1 MTRSRTTV
9 SRPFAILACVTA
21 GLLAVPFWS
30 DSTSAQTAEPRVI
43 DVVAK
48 RYEFVPSTIEV
59 VQGERVRIVVKSGD
73 GFHGFGIE
81 QFDVS
86 TEIPRGETVTI
97 EFTPD
102 VAGEFPILCTVY
114 CGDGHEG
121 MKGQLVVKAREA
133 AGQGAAPAA
142 QVEDDPDLDLN
153 PLQPDFTIVA
163 LPTTLRLPRFKS
175 AFRVT
180 HRFRRPL
187 GAGDFGE
194 LVSDLFGIDSGANI
208 GLEYRFGIIRGT
220 QVGIRRTNDRTIEF
234 FSQYNVMQQNATR
247 PIGLGV
253 IASVEGTNN
262 FRDSYSQALGVA
274 VSRTLGVRGVL
285 YVEPIWVN
293 NSRLQGTRR
302 AALGVLDNDND
313 TFMIGL
319 GARIRVRPTVYLVGE
334 IIPRV
339 AGYDPGVNHASFG
352 IEKRAGGHAF
362 QINFSN
368 GFGTTM
374 GQLARGGFTN
384 DDWFLGFNISRKFF

>member
-1 MTRSRTTV
+1 M
-9 SRPFAILACVTA
+9 
-21 GLLAVPFWS
+21 
-30 DSTSAQTAEPRVI
+30 
-43 DVVAK
+43 
-48 RYEFVPSTIEV
+48 
-59 VQGERVRIVVKSGD
+59 
-73 GFHGFGIE
+73 
-81 QFDVS
+81 
-86 TEIPRGETVTI
+86 
-97 EFTPD
+97 
-102 VAGEFPILCTVY
+102 
-114 CGDGHEG
+114 
-121 MKGQLVVKAREA
+121 
-133 AGQGAAPAA
+133 
-142 QVEDDPDLDLN
+142 
-153 PLQPDFTIVA
+153 
-163 LPTTLRLPRFKS
+163 PRFKS

-220 QVGIRRTNDRTIEF
+220 QVGIRRLNNRTIEF
-234 FSQYNVMQQNATR
+234 FGQYNVMQQNATR

-293 NSRLQGTRR
+293 NSRLPGTRR
-302 AALGVLDNDND
+302 AALGGLVGND
-313 TFMIGL
+313 TFMIGV

-368 GFGTTM
+368 GFGTMM